1 MGREAAIRKTAEH
14 LSIDAGSRTAFLAA
28 ARQSVKDMD
37 EARALRSR
45 EVSALGVVSPSVG
58 DEFRRST
65 ERYAAAREGA
75 LGRIEPY
82 LGQTPAC
89 QDFRQ
94 DFDSWAG
101 LVAAKAEVR
110 NR

>member
-1 MGREAAIRKTAEH
+1 MGREAAIQRTAEH
-14 LSIDAGSRTAFLAA
+14 LSIEAGSRTAFQAA

-45 EVSALGVVSPSVG
+45 EVSALGVVSPAVG
-58 DEFRRST
+58 EELRRSG

-75 LGRIEPY
+75 LSRIEPY

-89 QDFRQ
+89 QEFREG
-94 DFDSWAG
+94 FDSWAG
-101 LVAAKAEVR
+101 LVAAKGQGATR
-110 NR
+110 

>member
-1 MGREAAIRKTAEH
+1 
-14 LSIDAGSRTAFLAA
+14 
-28 ARQSVKDMD
+28 MD

-45 EVSALGVVSPSVG
+45 EVSALGVASPAVG
-58 DEFRRST
+58 EELRRST

-75 LGRIEPY
+75 LARMEPY

-89 QDFRQ
+89 QEFRQ
-94 DFDSWAG
+94 EFDSWAG
-101 LVAAKAEVR
+101 LVAAKAQVG